1 MTAKPRIRLLHVLP
15 ALARGGTEE
24 LLYNIFSHLDLDRFE
39 IHVLCT
45 HEAGSSWQHQR
56 FSDLGATTHTLGP
69 VDNRFRRVAKLQR
82 ALAVYRFLAKNT
94 FPIVHI
100 HHYSGNAIYAR
111 LGAILA
117 RVPIIMTYDHNI
129 QREVWQDTLVWQVL
143 NPFTY
148 CNVAISE
155 ACRRSRVK
163 RCGNQ
168 PHKVVTVLDG
178 IDTERFRDL
187 KSQDRERARAG
198 LGLADGTK
206 AIVAIGRLVPWK
218 RFHLFI
224 QAAKCMSERQDVSFI
239 LSGHGT
245 VESELRALARKLG
258 VEHKVRF
265 LGWLD
270 DQSDVYRV
278 ADVVVVTSDTA
289 EGFGLVSAEAMAAGL
304 PVVAAD
310 EPTHREV
317 ITSKCGLLVPP
328 DPRNIANG
336 IRRLLDDGEL
346 ASRLGANGRK
356 RAVEFFDIRR
366 TARELSALYEKAMV
380 ERKLQP
386 VARSLE

>member
-1 MTAKPRIRLLHVLP
+1 MTTSRKIRVLHVLP
-15 ALARGGTEE
+15 ALGRGGTEE
-24 LLYNIFSHLDLDRFE
+24 LLYRIFTHLDLDKFE

-45 HEAGSSWQHQR
+45 HEVGSSWQRQR
-56 FSDLGATTHTLGP
+56 FADLGANIHALPPIGS
-69 VDNRFRRVAKLQR
+69 RFRRVAQLQR
-82 ALAVYRFLAKNT
+82 ALAVYRFLVTHN

-100 HHYSGNAIYAR
+100 HNYSGNEIYAR

-117 RVPIIMTYDHNI
+117 RAPIIMTYDHDI
-129 QREVWQDTLVWQVL
+129 RREVWQTTLVWQLL

-148 CNVAISE
+148 RNVAISE
-155 ACRRSRVK
+155 ACRSNRAK

-168 PHKVVTVLDG
+168 PQKVVTILDG
-178 IDTERFRDL
+178 IDPDQFQDL
-187 KSQDRERARAG
+187 KSRDRERVRAG
-198 LGLADGTK
+198 LGLSADTK

-224 QAAKCMSERQDVSFI
+224 QAAKCLSDLQNVSFI

-245 VESELRALARKLG
+245 LESELRALARNLG

-265 LGWLD
+265 LEWLE
-270 DQSDVYRV
+270 DQVDVYRI
-278 ADVVVVTSDTA
+278 ADVLVVTSDTT

-310 EPTHREV
+310 EPTHREI
-317 ITSKCGLLVPP
+317 ITPECGLLVPP
-328 DPRNIANG
+328 DPKDIANG
-336 IRRLLDDGEL
+336 VRRLLDDGEL
-346 ASRLGANGRK
+346 ASRLGTNGRK

-380 ERKLQP
+380 ERKLHP
-386 VARSLE
+386 VAGSLE